1 MQSLRSELYSVVTV
15 EGFTTHHIGALTG
28 RIVLYMELR
37 GFRLRFQS
45 PFCEVLNSALYFSKT
60 QVVSILLLI
69 DDIIPLKS
77 VIRIHIVDICR
88 LFFMVMGN
96 LKGQLLEFKWLF
108 GNYFSCTGKAKIK
121 LSRPFFDLHMP
132 GHDASCVLVDASD
145 QEEYRIKYLVAKSLF
160 SGGWGAFSIAHRLLE
175 GDLFCGLEELY
186 FAVFSIGMGY
196 IGIGKGESMGLKHA
210 SAVCSNA
217 SP

>member
-45 PFCEVLNSALYFSKT
+45 PFCELKDASVLLHTEHFM
-60 QVVSILLLI
+60 LLFLTTSFGGTERI
-69 DDIIPLKS
+69 RWSGDMSLNLPVLQIFCSPWLQSFRFLVDDL
-77 VIRIHIVDICR
+77 
-88 LFFMVMGN
+88 
-96 LKGQLLEFKWLF
+96 
-108 GNYFSCTGKAKIK
+108 K

>member
-60 QVVSILLLI
+60 QV
-69 DDIIPLKS
+69 
-77 VIRIHIVDICR
+77 
-88 LFFMVMGN
+88 
-96 LKGQLLEFKWLF
+96 
-108 GNYFSCTGKAKIK
+108 K

>member
-60 QVVSILLLI
+60 QVV
-69 DDIIPLKS
+69 
-77 VIRIHIVDICR
+77 V
-88 LFFMVMGN
+88 FYGY
-96 LKGQLLEFKWLF
+96 GQPKR
-108 GNYFSCTGKAKIK
+108 SK